1 VSGDLLVPGDTNGFN
16 DIVALD
22 TRTSQYRVVS
32 DNSDGTPSNG
42 NRSAAFV
49 SDNGRRISFDSDASN
64 LVAAD
69 TNGATDVFLDAPPR
83 R

>member
-1 VSGDLLVPGDTNGFN
+1 MPGG
-16 DIVALD
+16 
-22 TRTSQYRVVS
+22 VS

-42 NRSAAFV
+42 NSSAAFV
-49 SDNGRRISFDSDASN
+49 SDNGRRIAFDSDASN

-69 TNGATDVFLDAPPR
+69 THGAIDVFLDAPPR